1 MPEIVFPI
9 FPALSGAVRNDDGTV
24 SVDADWIVRLAEYK
38 IKIEAAE
45 INYREMQKFLE
56 VVEE

>member
-9 FPALSGAVRNDDGTV
+9 FPALEGAARNDDGTV

-45 INYREMQKFLE
+45 INYREMQKLFK